1 MTQMSVD
8 MRTIRRG
15 GGGTIDGG
23 TPIGEK
29 VRRAERPQS
38 MKNRIKLASIATLAA
53 AFLVAAVPAY
63 AGKPGGGGG
72 GGGGGQ
78 TGGGGGSLTLVPLY
92 THSGGPVVGDWITFS
107 VSTSATYQYVR
118 VTCTQGGTLVYSV
131 TNGFFP
137 AYPWG
142 QNFQLSWASGSA
154 SCVGTLF
161 VTNSKGGSTTL
172 ATTSFTVS
180 G

>member
-1 MTQMSVD
+1 M
-8 MRTIRRG
+8 
-15 GGGTIDGG
+15 
-23 TPIGEK
+23 PIGEK

-72 GGGGGQ
+72 GGQ
-78 TGGGGGSLTLVPLY
+78 TSGGGSLSLVPLY
-92 THSGGPVVGDWITFS
+92 THAGAPVVGDWVTFE
-107 VSTSATYQYVR
+107 VSTSATYPYVR

-137 AYPWG
+137 GYPWG
-142 QNFQLSWASGSA
+142 QNFHLSWASGSA
-154 SCVGTLF
+154 SCVATLF
-161 VTNSKGGSTTL
+161 VTTSKGGSTTL
-172 ATTSFTVS
+172 GTTSFTVS